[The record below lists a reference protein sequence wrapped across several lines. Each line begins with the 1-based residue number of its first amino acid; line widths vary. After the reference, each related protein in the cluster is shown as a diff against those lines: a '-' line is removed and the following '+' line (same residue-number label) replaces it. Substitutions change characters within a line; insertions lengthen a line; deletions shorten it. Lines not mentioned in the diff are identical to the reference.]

1 MKMLHILKNKYV
13 IVLLVVG
20 SYLLFFDSYSIGVQY
35 KLSKELNRLKSE
47 TEQYRQAFV
56 QDSIH
61 YQNLINKPESIERYA
76 REHLYMKKANEDI
89 YLIEYIEDEK

>member
-1 MKMLHILKNKYV
+1 MLHILKNKYV